1 MSLLLKQNL
10 HCHTTYD
17 DGANTPEEMVLA
29 AIEHGLT
36 SLGIS
41 LHAPMDGEGW
51 CAPRDKEEPFK
62 AEMAR
67 LKEKYADR
75 ITLYTGLEYD
85 LAAEKNFEG
94 YEYIIGSG
102 HVLDEHFYVDSTR
115 ERAILLIEHFGG
127 AENTARVF
135 YDNYARIA
143 DMPEISIVGHFD
155 LLTKYNEQGVLYDT
169 DSAWYRDAAFASME
183 KLSAAGKIFEMNT
196 GAISRGYRTTPYPSA
211 ELLRHLKSIGG
222 RIMINSDAHTAEGIC
237 LAFDLCEQIA
247 RECGFEELWYFDGA
261 GFVPEKL

>member
-247 RECGFEELWYFDGA
+247 RESGFEELWYFDGA